1 MSFTLVA
8 IIYLFRFVFSS
19 AHPGGGMIIN
29 LIYEGFVVGR
39 KIKRENWVAGAV
51 YVKLRE

>member
-1 MSFTLVA
+1 
-8 IIYLFRFVFSS
+8 
-19 AHPGGGMIIN
+19 MIIN

-51 YVKLRE
+51 YVKLKRVREL